1 MPPSPDTSKR
11 KVFRL
16 LWFGVLLIGI
26 IVREAVCAM
35 GENQFAQ

>member
-26 IVREAVCAM
+26 AARLTLLNAGLEYDEI
-35 GENQFAQ
+35 